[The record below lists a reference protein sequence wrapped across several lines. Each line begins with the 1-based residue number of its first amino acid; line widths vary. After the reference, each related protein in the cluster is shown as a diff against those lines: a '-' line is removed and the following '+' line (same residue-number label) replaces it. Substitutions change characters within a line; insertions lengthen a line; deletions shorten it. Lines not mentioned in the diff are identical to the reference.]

1 MKKGLAIW
9 IFLAAVFILPLLA
22 YSGYL
27 FFEQKF
33 QSLPVYGKEEISN
46 GQKIQ
51 HTIDAFELIN
61 QDSINKG
68 INDWKEK
75 IVVADFFFTHCP
87 VICPK
92 MTANLKRVQKSFSD
106 DDILINSFSVDPQRD
121 SIVQLKKYAE
131 KFAINSVNW
140 QLLTGDKKDIY
151 KLARNSFM
159 IVATDGDGGPD
170 DFIHS
175 EKLVLIDKQKRIR
188 GYYDGTSEKETDQLI
203 HDIKKLKNEMSHNP
217 PAGG

>member
-1 MKKGLAIW
+1 MKKGLTIW
-9 IFLAAVFILPLLA
+9 IFLAAVFILPLVV

-33 QSLPVYGKEEISN
+33 QKLQVYGKKEIVN

-51 HTIDAFELIN
+51 HTIDDFELVN
-61 QDSINKG
+61 QDGIKKG
-68 INDWKEK
+68 IEDWKGK

-92 MTANLKRVQKSFSD
+92 MTANLKRVQQAFSD
-106 DDILINSFSVDPQRD
+106 NEILINSFSVDPQRD
-121 SIVQLKKYAE
+121 SAVQLKEYAK
-131 KFAINSVNW
+131 KFRINLDNW

-151 KLARNSFM
+151 RLARNSFM
-159 IVATDGDGGPD
+159 VVATDGDGGPD

-175 EKLVLIDKQKRIR
+175 EKLVLIDKHKRIR
-188 GYYDGTSEKETDQLI
+188 GYYDGTSEKETEQLI
-203 HDIKKLKNEMSHNP
+203 YDIKKLQDEK
-217 PAGG
+217 

>member
-1 MKKGLAIW
+1 MKKGLTIW
-9 IFLAAVFILPLLA
+9 IFLAAVFILPLA
-22 YSGYL
+22 VYSGYL

-33 QSLPVYGKEEISN
+33 QSLPVYGKEEIN
-46 GQKIQ
+46 DQKIQ
-51 HTIDAFELIN
+51 HTIAAFELIN

-92 MTANLKRVQKSFSD
+92 MTANLKRVQQSFS

-121 SIVQLKKYAE
+121 SAVQLKKYAE
-131 KFAINSVNW
+131 KFTINSVNW

-175 EKLVLIDKQKRIR
+175 EKLVLIDRQKRIR

-203 HDIKKLKNEMSHNP
+203 YDIKKLKNEK
-217 PAGG
+217 

>member
-1 MKKGLAIW
+1 MKKGLTIW
-9 IFLAAVFILPLLA
+9 IFLAAVFILPLVV

-33 QSLPVYGKEEISN
+33 QKLQVYGKKEIVN

-51 HTIDAFELIN
+51 HTIADFELVN
-61 QDSINKG
+61 QDGIKKG
-68 INDWKEK
+68 IEDWQGK

-92 MTANLKRVQKSFSD
+92 MTANLKRVQQVFSD
-106 DDILINSFSVDPQRD
+106 NEILINSFSVDPQRD
-121 SIVQLKKYAE
+121 SAEQLKKYAK
-131 KFAINSVNW
+131 KFRINLDNW

-151 KLARNSFM
+151 RLARNSFM
-159 IVATDGDGGPD
+159 VVATDGDGGPD

-175 EKLVLIDKQKRIR
+175 EKLVLIDKNKRIR

-203 HDIKKLKNEMSHNP
+203 YDIKKLQDEK
-217 PAGG
+217 